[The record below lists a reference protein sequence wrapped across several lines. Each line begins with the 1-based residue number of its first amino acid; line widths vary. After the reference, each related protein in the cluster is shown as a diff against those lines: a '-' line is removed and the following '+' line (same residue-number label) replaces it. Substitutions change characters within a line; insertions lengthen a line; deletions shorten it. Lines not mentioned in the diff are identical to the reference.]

1 MGQRGR
7 TNSHGHGAAYPILGM
22 EWPRRVCSSRYQR
35 QYCRKGRGTVM
46 RPDEFT
52 PVWPGQAAQAPVARP
67 EAVVVRQFDLM
78 VIAVFLGSAV
88 GAVLGVV
95 LAR

>member
-1 MGQRGR
+1 M
-7 TNSHGHGAAYPILGM
+7 S
-22 EWPRRVCSSRYQR
+22 
-35 QYCRKGRGTVM
+35 
-46 RPDEFT
+46 PDDFT
-52 PVWPGQAAQAPVARP
+52 PAWPGQAAQAPAARP
-67 EAVVVRQFDLM
+67 EAAAVRQFDMM